1 MQKCYTTKDKKLR
14 EFHAGDFCDLV
25 INQPYMINEIKFNA
39 NLNKRF
45 KDALNLSGNP
55 QNLLEP
61 FTIDYEYNQRHFAT
75 YLVNC
80 SSLDCKN
87 RDLDRLS
94 AIANKPRSPFRIIQ
108 SSESLAYPTK

>member
-1 MQKCYTTKDKKLR
+1 M
-14 EFHAGDFCDLV
+14 V
-25 INQPYMINEIKFNA
+25 NEIKFNA

-55 QNLLEP
+55 QSLLEP

-80 SSLDCKN
+80 STLDCKN
-87 RDLDRLS
+87 RDLNKLL
-94 AIANKPRSPFRIIQ
+94 ALANQPKSPLRIIQ
-108 SSESLAYPTK
+108 STES

>member
-1 MQKCYTTKDKKLR
+1 M
-14 EFHAGDFCDLV
+14 V
-25 INQPYMINEIKFNA
+25 NEIKFNA

-55 QNLLEP
+55 QSVLEP

-80 SSLDCKN
+80 STLDCKN
-87 RDLDRLS
+87 RDLNKLL
-94 AIANKPRSPFRIIQ
+94 ALANQPKSPLRIIQ
-108 SSESLAYPTK
+108 STESQVLPGK